1 MQDSIPAPE
10 ADFSSSIW
18 LLKMSKKNKAPR
30 PSPNPSPFIF
40 SIKLIYYIKVR
51 KMQNE
56 SKFSNLPALT
66 ESSGNEKMQPIF
78 KPFHRSVN
86 SVDAQLL
93 KEVKTKQILFYHDL
107 VSWNDLTKLFNV
119 LDKTPSSTSL
129 SICKERI
136 KNDLNKIVMYEEELA
151 SLYELV
157 DKVGEYFE
165 MIGFESN
172 FDLLNDDVEAQHL
185 GKTMNSNFPFNK

>member
-1 MQDSIPAPE
+1 
-10 ADFSSSIW
+10 
-18 LLKMSKKNKAPR
+18 
-30 PSPNPSPFIF
+30 
-40 SIKLIYYIKVR
+40 
-51 KMQNE
+51 
-56 SKFSNLPALT
+56 
-66 ESSGNEKMQPIF
+66 MQPIF

-107 VSWNDLTKLFNV
+107 VSWNDLVKLFNV
-119 LDKTPSSTSL
+119 LDKTPSSISL

-136 KNDLNKIVMYEEELA
+136 KNDLNKIIMYGEELA

-165 MIGFESN
+165 MIGFESK

-185 GKTMNSNFPFNK
+185 GKTMNNNFPFNK